1 MMNGSGKQQ
10 NGKKQNGDRDL
21 EEIQSQHLEVISPQD
36 MGDGSKNENNDA
48 KNNAKNNAKTPKGN
62 SSQNSFDQPLVL
74 SQSPKWIQTI
84 LWTFLGA
91 LTVGLV
97 WASVAKIEESIPA
110 QGKLEPQGAVK
121 EVRLPANGVLK
132 EILVQ
137 DGQRVKTGDVLL
149 RIDATAAK
157 AQLES
162 LQKLRRNL
170 QQENQFYRDV
180 LNGKRSVIDPAK
192 AVAVPAEFL
201 ALARNREALA
211 TEIEMYRMQVNG
223 GSASLTSDQQD
234 RLTANRAE
242 LSSRSQAAEANI
254 AQLVEQL
261 NQTRINR
268 AGRQS
273 SLAIDKKI
281 LDDIEVV
288 AKEGGIPR
296 SQYLKQKQQVLTT
309 ESEIRQLAQEEMRI
323 KAAIAEGKARL
334 NNTFD
339 TTRKELTAQI
349 ADNTKRMAEIDSQF
363 TKALVDNSK
372 RIAEIDGQVRQA
384 EVTLKYQEL
393 RAPAAGT
400 IFELKAGLGYVAN
413 MNASEVVLK
422 IVPDDLLVAKV
433 FITNQDIGFVKENM
447 PVDVRIDSFPFTE
460 FGDVKG
466 KLIWIGSD
474 ALPPDQ
480 SHPTYR
486 FPAKVLMERQSLS
499 INGREI
505 RLQSGMSLMAN
516 IKIRDRTVMS
526 LFTDFFVK
534 NTESLKFVR

>member
-1 MMNGSGKQQ
+1 MMKGSRD
-10 NGKKQNGDRDL
+10 KQNSDRNL
-21 EEIQSQHLEVISPQD
+21 EEIQPQKLNAISPQD
-36 MGDGSKNENNDA
+36 IAASSENREQPAKAIASK
-48 KNNAKNNAKTPKGN
+48 
-62 SSQNSFDQPLVL
+62 SSFDQPLVL

-84 LWTFLGA
+84 LWTLLGSV
-91 LTVGLV
+91 TVGLV
-97 WASVAKIEESIPA
+97 WAAVAKIEESIPA

-157 AQLES
+157 AQLEA
-162 LQKLRRNL
+162 LQKLQKNL
-170 QQENQFYRDV
+170 QQENQIYRDV
-180 LNGKRSVIDPAK
+180 LNGKQSVIDLKK
-192 AVAVPAEFL
+192 ASAVPAELF
-201 ALARNREALA
+201 ALVRNREALA
-211 TEIEMYRMQVNG
+211 TETQLYRTRVNG
-223 GSASLTSDQQD
+223 ESANLSSDQQD
-234 RLTANRAE
+234 RLIATRAE

-254 AQLVEQL
+254 AQSVEQL

-268 AGRQS
+268 LGRQN
-273 SLAIDKKI
+273 SLIIDQKI
-281 LDDIEVV
+281 LDDLETIV
-288 AKEGGIPR
+288 KEGGISR
-296 SQYLKQKQQVLTT
+296 SQYLKQKQQVQTT

-323 KAAIAEGKARL
+323 KAAIAEGQARL

-339 TTRKELTAQI
+339 TTRKELTSQI
-349 ADNTKRMAEIDSQF
+349 ADNTKRIAEIDSQF

-372 RIAEIDGQVRQA
+372 RLAEIEGQIRQA

-393 RAPAAGT
+393 RAPASGT
-400 IFELKAGLGYVAN
+400 VFELKAGLGYVAN
-413 MNASEVVLK
+413 TNASEVVLK
-422 IVPDDLLVAKV
+422 IVPDDMLIAKV

-480 SHPTYR
+480 THPTYR
-486 FPAKVLMERQSLS
+486 FPAKVQMERQSLNV
-499 INGREI
+499 NGREI

-516 IKIRDRTVMS
+516 IKIRDRTVIS